1 MLTDLKLLL
10 SLARK
15 HLFYRL
21 EHHTKGEVLGLNME
35 DLEMH
40 KWNILKDKAQ
50 KVDGKNGVICLV
62 IMFTPSVTNIK
73 NVKNGSFFVFFA
85 DKVKVWEKYFTT
97 TQKSYCVLVQKMV
110 CLIGFG
116 VVDGRNIRK
125 TAESPKNTERISC

>member
-1 MLTDLKLLL
+1 MLTDLKVLL

-35 DLEMH
+35 DLEVH
-40 KWNILKDKAQ
+40 KWNILKNKAQ

-97 TQKSYCVLVQKMV
+97 TQKVLLRS
-110 CLIGFG
+110 C
-116 VVDGRNIRK
+116 RK
-125 TAESPKNTERISC
+125 WYA